1 MVGRRNEQ
9 IRITFVPGT
18 GNQRRHHPRS
28 LYQHSREALDPTAL
42 PPEAKEGRQRM
53 MSSILLSVLIAA
65 PTSYGKRPLTHRQ
78 ARSQAHQIVQML
90 KRQDP
95 RVLRSVMYY
104 MKWAPRLE
112 FKKESACKKKNNNK
126 DVLKQINDWEMDMLL
141 DMSGIPR
148 KKR

>member
-1 MVGRRNEQ
+1 
-9 IRITFVPGT
+9 
-18 GNQRRHHPRS
+18 
-28 LYQHSREALDPTAL
+28 
-42 PPEAKEGRQRM
+42 
-53 MSSILLSVLIAA
+53 
-65 PTSYGKRPLTHRQ
+65 
-78 ARSQAHQIVQML
+78 
-90 KRQDP
+90 
-95 RVLRSVMYY
+95 